1 MVNIDVRLDDKVLK
15 EAKKAQEKYG
25 EKVMQRAERDAAK
38 KAKTALHKEICKRY
52 NVKQKEIKEF
62 VSANEKGICVE
73 SRKLTIGTD
82 THFSVAPKGYQSQK
96 GIPVKRRK
104 RISATIIKG
113 QKKKF
118 SHGFI
123 LNPDKVKNG
132 AKVML
137 WGRDGKEPP
146 KPIKSTSAAEM
157 ANQKEIAE
165 TTEKVMSETFEN
177 RLHHYVEREMNKI
190 ANH

>member
-1 MVNIDVRLDDKVLK
+1 MKN
-15 EAKKAQEKYG
+15 
-25 EKVMQRAERDAAK
+25 
-38 KAKTALHKEICKRY
+38 
-52 NVKQKEIKEF
+52 
-62 VSANEKGICVE
+62 
-73 SRKLTIGTD
+73 
-82 THFSVAPKGYQSQK
+82 SVAPKGYQSQK

>member
-1 MVNIDVRLDDKVLK
+1 MSGLKKYYSQLQQDCQRVNNIAALSPALINNS
-15 EAKKAQEKYG
+15 AIYSLLASKY
-25 EKVMQRAERDAAK
+25 
-38 KAKTALHKEICKRY
+38 Y
-52 NVKQKEIKEF
+52 
-62 VSANEKGICVE
+62 SANEKGICVE